1 VKRQAV
7 WFVLIA
13 LLGLTVSCSDDY
25 GTGRTQESQPSP
37 PAQGINPPP
46 ATDADNTGRN
56 AETGAPDVTAQSE
69 TEADI
74 RISAAI
80 RKAIVDDNSLSVNAH
95 NVKVTTSGGMV
106 TLRGP
111 VKSEAEKANIEA
123 KAKQVA
129 GVLKVNNLIEVE
141 RNP

>member
-7 WFVLIA
+7 WLTLIV
-13 LLGLTVSCSDDY
+13 LLGLAVSCTSKD
-25 GTGRTQESQPSP
+25 TESRSEETQPAE

-46 ATDADNTGRN
+46 ATDADNTARN
-56 AETGAPDVTAQSE
+56 AETGADVTTQSE
-69 TEADI
+69 SEADV

-80 RKAIVDDNSLSVNAH
+80 RKAIVDDDSLSINAH

-111 VKSEAEKANIEA
+111 VKSDKEKANIEA

-129 GVLKVNNLIEVE
+129 GVLKVNNMLEIEQ
-141 RNP
+141 NP